1 MKLKY
6 MLAAGMMAAMTT
18 GCNESS
24 FLDLKP
30 QGALNE
36 DLLNSKEGIELL
48 ITSAYSALQGPNR
61 DMMWVP
67 MTNWTYGEVR
77 SDNAYKGGS
86 SITDGGDINQMETF
100 VIDAT
105 WGHADSK
112 WYQLYC
118 CLQRANEALR
128 ILNTM

>member
-48 ITSAYSALQGPNR
+48 ITSAYSALQT
-61 DMMWVP
+61 MLIKVVAASLMV
-67 MTNWTYGEVR
+67 
-77 SDNAYKGGS
+77 A
-86 SITDGGDINQMETF
+86 
-100 VIDAT
+100 
-105 WGHADSK
+105 
-112 WYQLYC
+112 
-118 CLQRANEALR
+118 
-128 ILNTM
+128 ILIRWKLL

>member
-61 DMMWVP
+61 DV
-67 MTNWTYGEVR
+67 G
-77 SDNAYKGGS
+77 
-86 SITDGGDINQMETF
+86 TDD
-100 VIDAT
+100 
-105 WGHADSK
+105 
-112 WYQLYC
+112 QLD
-118 CLQRANEALR
+118 LW
-128 ILNTM
+128 

>member
-36 DLLNSKEGIELL
+36 DLLNSKEGIELFNNFCL
-48 ITSAYSALQGPNR
+48 FSSARPKPGYDVG
-61 DMMWVP
+61 
-67 MTNWTYGEVR
+67 
-77 SDNAYKGGS
+77 
-86 SITDGGDINQMETF
+86 TDD
-100 VIDAT
+100 
-105 WGHADSK
+105 
-112 WYQLYC
+112 QLD
-118 CLQRANEALR
+118 LW
-128 ILNTM
+128 